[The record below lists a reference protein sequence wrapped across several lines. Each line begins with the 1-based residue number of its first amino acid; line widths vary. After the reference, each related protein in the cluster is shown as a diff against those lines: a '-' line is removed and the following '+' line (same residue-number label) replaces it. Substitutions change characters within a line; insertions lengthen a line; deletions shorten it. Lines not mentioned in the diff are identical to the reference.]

1 MAADTYVPRHRAESA
16 PTGRQAA
23 REEASRLQARA
34 GKPVKVRARHAGYG
48 TVGSFGPV
56 VMLRHPDD
64 RLPLG
69 LAATTGQEA
78 A

>member
-1 MAADTYVPRHRAESA
+1 MAAATYVPRHRAESA

-23 REEASRLQARA
+23 REQVAAIRLRNGQPVRSYARHGIYRA
-34 GKPVKVRARHAGYG
+34 GFV
-48 TVGSFGPV
+48 GPV
-56 VMLRHPDD
+56 PFTVSHPDD
-64 RLPLG
+64 RLPLA